1 VELCRHCLQLIGE
14 GKLSVRCVACC
25 NAFDNVERF
34 AREVAGRMDKYEYRS
49 FQVGSRVYGSIA
61 AFKELL
67 ERRGVEYEIKR
78 SFNYE
83 LTRAILGITGKS
95 VSSNP
100 DITVIFDLETFNFEL
115 QVRPVYI
122 YGRYIKRVRNI
133 SQTRWLCR
141 FCNGKGCEVCG
152 YTGKR
157 YVASVEELIAAPVV
171 ELFEARDAKLHG
183 AGREDVDARMLG
195 RGRPFVL
202 EVVEPKKRFLDIEM
216 VEMAINESAGGKV
229 KVIGLEY
236 TDASKVREVK
246 MERHRKKY
254 RAKVV
259 FERDVEREKL
269 IAALEKLRGV
279 IEQRTP
285 RRVAHRRAD
294 RIRVR
299 RVFDARLLHHTNRV
313 AVIEIEAEAGLYIKE
328 LVSGDEGRTKPSL
341 SEILGVKSEVEKL
354 DVLDVFD

>member
-1 VELCRHCLQLIGE
+1 MELCRHCLQLIGRGE
-14 GKLSVRCVACC
+14 LGKRCTACC
-25 NAFDNVERF
+25 NAFDNVEKF
-34 AREVAGRMDKYEYRS
+34 AREIAKKMDEYEYRT

-61 AFKELL
+61 AFKELM
-67 ERRGVEYEIKR
+67 ERRGMEYDIKR
-78 SFNYE
+78 SFTQM
-83 LTRAILGITGKS
+83 LSRAIAEITGKI

-100 DITVIFDLETFNFEL
+100 DITVIFDLETFGFEL

-141 FCNGKGCEVCG
+141 FCNGKGCEICN

-157 YVASVEELIAAPVV
+157 YVASVEELVATPVV

-202 EVVEPKKRFLDIEM
+202 EVIEPRKRFLDIGD
-216 VEMAINESAGGKV
+216 VERVINEGSGAV
-229 KVIGLEY
+229 KVRDLEY
-236 TDASKVREVK
+236 TNAEKVREVK

-259 FERDVEREKL
+259 FEREVDRAKL
-269 IAALEKLRGV
+269 IAALEKLRGE

-294 RIRVR
+294 RVRVR
-299 RVFDARLLHHTNRV
+299 KVFDAKLLHHTGRV

-341 SEILGVKSEVEKL
+341 SELLGVESKVEKL

>member
-1 VELCRHCLQLIGE
+1 MELCKHCLQLIGK
-14 GKLSVRCVACC
+14 GKLSGRCVACC
-25 NAFDNVERF
+25 NAFDNVGKF
-34 AREVAGRMDKYEYRS
+34 AREVAERMGKYEYRT

-67 ERRGVEYEIKR
+67 ERRGMEYEIKR

-83 LTRAILGITGKS
+83 LSKAILEVTGKS
-95 VSSNP
+95 LSSNP
-100 DITVIFDLETFNFEL
+100 DITVIFDLETFSFEL

-141 FCNGKGCEVCG
+141 FCNGKGCEICN

-157 YVASVEELIAAPVV
+157 YVASVEELIAAPVI
-171 ELFEARDAKLHG
+171 ELFEAKDAKLHG

-202 EVVEPKKRFLDIEM
+202 EVIEPKRRFLNIEE
-216 VEMAINESAGGKV
+216 VERAINESSGGKV
-229 KVIGLEY
+229 KVLDLEY
-236 TDASKVREVK
+236 TNAEKVREVK

-259 FERDVEREKL
+259 FERGVEWEKL
-269 IAALEKLRGV
+269 IAALEKLRGE

-285 RRVAHRRAD
+285 RRVVHRRAD
-294 RIRVR
+294 KVRIR
-299 RVFDARLLHHTNRV
+299 RVFDAKLLHHTNRV

-341 SEILGVKSEVEKL
+341 SELLGVKSEVEKL